1 MKFRLIIAISAFL
14 FAPPVQAQMVGG
26 VAQGLAAGGGFLGTL
41 QRQQELDLQ
50 RRALEW
56 QMQHPNSA
64 PIYTPQRSMN
74 CTSYRIGNQ
83 VHTDCY

>member
-1 MKFRLIIAISAFL
+1 MKFRLIVAIPAFL
-14 FAPPVQAQMVGG
+14 FAPPVQAQFMGPADVL
-26 VAQGLAAGGGFLGTL
+26 QNWMAGQ
-41 QRQQELDLQ
+41 QRQQALDLQ